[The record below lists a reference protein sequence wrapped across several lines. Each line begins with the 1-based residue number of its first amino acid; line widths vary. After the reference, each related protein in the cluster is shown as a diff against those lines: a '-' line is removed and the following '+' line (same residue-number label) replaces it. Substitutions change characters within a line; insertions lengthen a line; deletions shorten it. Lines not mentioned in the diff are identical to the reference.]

1 MRCSFAIMY
10 RKLAICNIGT
20 FFTLVTFYSL
30 AIKKHLN
37 ALLRT
42 ILAFTNQIFLLFWRI
57 FVLIV
62 NINWVYSELLLLFQL
77 DNKFFK

>member
-10 RKLAICNIGT
+10 RKPAICNIGT

-30 AIKKHLN
+30 VIN

-42 ILAFTNQIFLLFWRI
+42 TLAFTNQIFD
-57 FVLIV
+57 VLRH
-62 NINWVYSELLLLFQL
+62 
-77 DNKFFK
+77 

>member
-10 RKLAICNIGT
+10 RKLAICNIGS

-30 AIKKHLN
+30 VIN

-42 ILAFTNQIFLLFWRI
+42 TLAFTNQIFLLFWRI

>member
-10 RKLAICNIGT
+10 RKLAICNIGS

-30 AIKKHLN
+30 VIN

-42 ILAFTNQIFLLFWRI
+42 TLAFTNQIFLLFWRI
-57 FVLIV
+57 FVLNV
-62 NINWVYSELLLLFQL
+62 NLNWGYSELLLLFQL

>member
-30 AIKKHLN
+30 VIN

-42 ILAFTNQIFLLFWRI
+42 TLAFTNQIFLLFWRI

-62 NINWVYSELLLLFQL
+62 NLNWGYSELLLLFQL

>member
-1 MRCSFAIMY
+1 MY

-30 AIKKHLN
+30 VIN

-42 ILAFTNQIFLLFWRI
+42 TLAFTNQIFLLFWRI

-62 NINWVYSELLLLFQL
+62 NLNWGYSELLLLFQL

>member
-30 AIKKHLN
+30 VIN

-42 ILAFTNQIFLLFWRI
+42 TLAFTNQIFLLFWRI